1 MSGTRS
7 KSRNLRRSLED
18 SAPTRR
24 DISSVSSRKRTP
36 ATLRLGQLA
45 TLGVLLGGAVFGTAA
60 AVYAADG
67 TGTAPGVDPLPT
79 VSALPSPVVSAPAI
93 TDPTGLLTTA
103 PPPSDSPSPTPSAS
117 DSPTPPPSALTGTN
131 ASDSAGL
138 GSSNDVGTSGQIT
151 SSASAS
157 TSGKTTSVHQV
168 VKTPDLSPP
177 AAKPGVTQRA
187 QQSVA
192 VKRERVPMMAFYP
205 HGLSA
210 STLHMLQLTSPLL
223 SAGPLTQVGSLTASP
238 PLLAGLPLV
247 STPALTPIAPSADH
261 RPTRS
266 GVTDPVF
273 DVGVLTVIAAAA
285 VAARTRVRMWR
296 GRRLAS

>member
-1 MSGTRS
+1 MSGTRC
-7 KSRNLRRSLED
+7 KSRNLLRSWED
-18 SAPTRR
+18 IAPTRR

-60 AVYAADG
+60 AVYATAG

-79 VSALPSPVVSAPAI
+79 VSSLPSPDVSTPAI
-93 TDPTGLLTTA
+93 TDPTGLLGTA
-103 PPPSDSPSPTPSAS
+103 PPPSDSPTPTPSAS
-117 DSPTPPPSALTGTN
+117 DSPTPSATDSTDSN

-138 GSSNDVGTSGQIT
+138 GSGGEVSTSGQLT
-151 SSASAS
+151 SSAKVS
-157 TSGKTTSVHQV
+157 TTGKTTSVHQV
-168 VKTPDLSPP
+168 VSAPDLSPP
-177 AAKPGVTQRA
+177 AAKPGVTQHA
-187 QQSVA
+187 PQPVSVT
-192 VKRERVPMMAFYP
+192 RGQVPTMAFYP

-210 STLHMLQLTSPLL
+210 SALHMLRLTSPLL
-223 SAGPLTQVGSLTASP
+223 SAGPLTQVGGLAAAP

-247 STPALTPIAPSADH
+247 STPALTPIAPSADR
-261 RPTRS
+261 RPARS

-296 GRRLAS
+296 RRRLAS